1 MEMAVEHKIRSGKY
15 CTGTSGSADSFLDL
29 RSEIYYAEMYESAD
43 LDGASGFQ
51 KFWKITLPLVSP
63 SMFFLL
69 TMGLMKAMRAFDMI
83 YMFIGKDAW
92 STGGPLLEAVRTM
105 VYGIY
110 FNGFTRMDKLQDKW
124 VNYD

>member
-1 MEMAVEHKIRSGKY
+1 MISLIIVEVWSGIGY
-15 CTGTSGSADSFLDL
+15 NTIILLAAIQGIS
-29 RSEIYYAEMYESAD
+29 AEMYESAD

-83 YMFIGKDAW
+83 YMFI
-92 STGGPLLEAVRTM
+92 
-105 VYGIY
+105 
-110 FNGFTRMDKLQDKW
+110 
-124 VNYD
+124 

>member
-1 MEMAVEHKIRSGKY
+1 MEVWSGIGY
-15 CTGTSGSADSFLDL
+15 NTIILLAAIQGIS
-29 RSEIYYAEMYESAD
+29 AEMYESAD

-92 STGGPLLEAVRTM
+92 STGGPLLE
-105 VYGIY
+105 
-110 FNGFTRMDKLQDKW
+110 Q
-124 VNYD
+124 